1 MMILFSFFVHGSL
14 VSFILFDYC
23 SVVSMP
29 QIDFSVSNFS
39 NHFGGGESMLNCLKE
54 FFKNTNHFWRGESM
68 LICLNELFK
77 STEPF
82 HPSNE
87 GIMDAAEQNKYN
99 IRQMAAF
106 SSSVLNLFQSL
117 FACLFQ
123 SLIFH
128 SVSIFTARKQSFR
141 RLCYYRCLSVR
152 GGGGGMRGCRGTCM
166 ARGACVAKGC
176 CVWQRGACMVRGCAW
191 DMTRYGDTINERAVR
206 ILLECIL
213 LCFFF
218 ENV

>member
-1 MMILFSFFVHGSL
+1 
-14 VSFILFDYC
+14 
-23 SVVSMP
+23 
-29 QIDFSVSNFS
+29 
-39 NHFGGGESMLNCLKE
+39 
-54 FFKNTNHFWRGESM
+54 M

-152 GGGGGMRGCRGTCM
+152 GGGGACVVAGVHAWREGR
-166 ARGACVAKGC
+166 AWRRGAVYGKG
-176 CVWQRGACMVRGCAW
+176 GHAW
-191 DMTRYGDTINERAVR
+191 
-206 ILLECIL
+206 
-213 LCFFF
+213 
-218 ENV
+218 